1 MRVTVYDK
9 EIYPTI
15 ALEILDGDYGNGNE
29 RKQKLTD
36 VFGDECYQYL
46 QQRANTII
54 DKKAKLM
61 EYAKIEDEFCDHL
74 QLSEVLDPSEEAYD
88 EAMEFSNI
96 LNFLAKV
103 GYLCEVSFRNYLKM
117 RKELKPL
124 RMEVKLGWW
133 LSFYD

>member
-1 MRVTVYDK
+1 MKVTVYDK

-36 VFGDECYQYL
+36 VFGDEFYQYL
-46 QQRANTII
+46 QQRANMII
-54 DKKAKLM
+54 EKKAKLM
-61 EYAKIEDEFCDHL
+61 EYAKIEDEFCDHF
-74 QLSEVLDPSEEAYD
+74 QLNEILDIYNSLLE
-88 EAMEFSNI
+88 NI
-96 LNFLAKV
+96 ELGDVLNFLTKV
-103 GYLCEVSFRNYLKM
+103 GYLCEVPFINYLKM

-124 RMEVKLGWW
+124 RMKVKLGWW

>member
-36 VFGDECYQYL
+36 IFGDECYQYL
-46 QQRANTII
+46 QYRVNTIAC
-54 DKKAKLM
+54 KKAKLM
-61 EYAKIEDEFCDHL
+61 HYAKIEDEFCDHF
-74 QLSEVLDPSEEAYD
+74 QLNEVLDLSEE
-88 EAMEFSNI
+88 EKMELSNI
-96 LNFLAKV
+96 LNFLTKA

-133 LSFYD
+133 LSFHD